1 MSTILNKK
9 IVIPVLVLLAVF
21 FPFMTQNNT
30 YIIHVMTLSFI
41 WMIGVYGLNLLAGY
55 TGYLSLAHA
64 GFFAIGAY
72 SLGILTVKAQMN
84 FWLAFLLALVITSVL
99 GLIVGVIALRT
110 KEHFFA
116 IYTLCLGYILYL
128 VIDKWESLTE
138 GVRGLIGIPAPANI
152 GPIKFDNELSNYYL
166 VLVFL
171 LLVVLVMYRIIHSLS
186 GRTYIAI
193 RNSEDLAQTIGISTM
208 KNKLTVFV
216 LSTFFAGLSGAL
228 YASFVRF
235 IGPDIGAIPITFDLL
250 TYLLVGGIGTL
261 SGPIVGTL
269 LIVWLS
275 QFLQDLQDQRML
287 IFGPVLTLLVIF
299 YPRGIV
305 GGVSSLFH
313 MIKSKGSQKST
324 TVPKARTAKEMVIEK
339 NTISDKQ
346 VKEG

>member
-1 MSTILNKK
+1 MSKVQRIA
-9 IVIPVLVLLAVF
+9 ILVLILLAII
-21 FPFMTQNNT
+21 FPIISQND
-30 YIIHVMTLSFI
+30 YFIHVMTLSFI

-72 SLGILTVKAQMN
+72 SIGLLTVKAEMN
-84 FWLAFLLALVITSVL
+84 FWPALLLSLVITGVIGFFV
-99 GLIVGVIALRT
+99 GLISLRT

-116 IYTLCLGYILYL
+116 IYTLCVGYIIYL
-128 VIDKWESLTE
+128 VIDKWDSLTE

-152 GPIKFDNELSNYYL
+152 GPLSFETLQSHYYL
-166 VLVFL
+166 VLFFL
-171 LLVVLVMYRIIHSLS
+171 LLVVLIMYRIVHSLS

-216 LSTFFAGLSGAL
+216 ISTVIAGLSGAL

-235 IGPDIGAIPITFDLL
+235 IGPDIGSVAIVFDFL

-261 SGPIVGTL
+261 SGPIVGTI
-269 LIVWLS
+269 LIVVLS
-275 QFLQDLQDQRML
+275 QRLQFLQDYRML
-287 IFGPVLTLLVIF
+287 VFGPVLTLLIIF

-305 GGVSSLFH
+305 GAVANWTQKRNVSVH
-313 MIKSKGSQKST
+313 QPIIST
-324 TVPKARTAKEMVIEK
+324 KKLPEE
-339 NTISDKQ
+339 Q

>member
-1 MSTILNKK
+1 MSKIQR
-9 IVIPVLVLLAVF
+9 IVILGLILFAIVF
-21 FPFMTQNNT
+21 PLISNND
-30 YIIHVMTLSFI
+30 YFIHVMTLSFI

-72 SLGILTVKAQMN
+72 SLGLLTVKAEMN
-84 FWLAFLLALVITSVL
+84 FWPALLLSLIITGVL
-99 GLIVGVIALRT
+99 GFFAGLISLRT

-116 IYTLCLGYILYL
+116 IYTLCVGYIIYL
-128 VIDKWESLTE
+128 VIDKWDSLTE

-152 GPIKFDNELSNYYL
+152 GPLSFETLQSHYYL
-166 VLVFL
+166 VLFFL
-171 LLVVLVMYRIIHSLS
+171 LLVVLIMYRIVHSLS

-216 LSTFFAGLSGAL
+216 ISTVIAGLSGAL

-235 IGPDIGAIPITFDLL
+235 IGPDIGSIAIVFDFL
-250 TYLLVGGIGTL
+250 TYLLVGGLGTL

-269 LIVWLS
+269 LIVVLS
-275 QFLQDLQDQRML
+275 QRLQFLQDYRML
-287 IFGPVLTLLVIF
+287 VFGPVLTLLIIF

-305 GGVSSLFH
+305 GAVAAWGQKRRSSVNKTRLNNL
-313 MIKSKGSQKST
+313 
-324 TVPKARTAKEMVIEK
+324 PEE
-339 NTISDKQ
+339 Q

>member
-1 MSTILNKK
+1 
-9 IVIPVLVLLAVF
+9 
-21 FPFMTQNNT
+21 
-30 YIIHVMTLSFI
+30 MTLSFI

-72 SLGILTVKAQMN
+72 SLGLLTVKAEMN
-84 FWLAFLLALVITSVL
+84 FWPALLLSLVITGVIGFFV
-99 GLIVGVIALRT
+99 GLISLRT

-116 IYTLCLGYILYL
+116 IYTLCVGYIIYL
-128 VIDKWESLTE
+128 VIDKWDSLTE

-152 GPIKFDNELSNYYL
+152 GPLSFETLQSHYYL
-166 VLVFL
+166 VLFFL
-171 LLVVLVMYRIIHSLS
+171 LLVVLIMYRIVHSLS

-216 LSTFFAGLSGAL
+216 ISTVIAGLSGAL

-235 IGPDIGAIPITFDLL
+235 IGPDIGSIAIVFDFL

-261 SGPIVGTL
+261 SGPIVGTI
-269 LIVWLS
+269 LIVVLS
-275 QFLQDLQDQRML
+275 QRLQFLQDYRML
-287 IFGPVLTLLVIF
+287 VFGPVLTLLIIF

-305 GGVSSLFH
+305 GAVVNWT
-313 MIKSKGSQKST
+313 QKR
-324 TVPKARTAKEMVIEK
+324 KASVHQPIIRAKKLPEE
-339 NTISDKQ
+339 Q

>member
-1 MSTILNKK
+1 MAAFFNQRN
-9 IVIPVLVLLAVF
+9 VIALLVLFSVA
-21 FPFMTQNNT
+21 FPFITQNE
-30 YIIHVMTLSFI
+30 YFLHIMTLSFI

-72 SLGILTVKAQMN
+72 SLGLLTVKAQMN
-84 FWLAFLLALVITSVL
+84 FWLAFVLACLITSVV
-99 GLIVGVIALRT
+99 GLFVGLIALRT

-116 IYTLCLGYILYL
+116 IYTLCVGYIIYL

-138 GVRGLIGIPAPANI
+138 GVRGLIGIPAPSNI
-152 GPIKFDNELSNYYL
+152 GPIAFDNALSIYYL
-166 VLVFL
+166 VLTIL
-171 LLVVLVMYRIIHSLS
+171 LLVILVVYRIVHSLN
-186 GRTYIAI
+186 GRTYLAI

-216 LSTFFAGLSGAL
+216 LSTFFAGLAGAL

-235 IGPDIGAIPITFDLL
+235 IGPDIGSTAITFDLL

-261 SGPIVGTL
+261 SGPIVGTII
-269 LIVWLS
+269 IVWVSQQL
-275 QFLQDLQDQRML
+275 QFLQDYRML
-287 IFGPVLTLLVIF
+287 IFGPVLTLLIIF

-305 GGVSSLFH
+305 GGVVDWRHKYQEKKNRKLSVNSLV
-313 MIKSKGSQKST
+313 K
-324 TVPKARTAKEMVIEK
+324 PE
-339 NTISDKQ
+339 KQ

>member
-1 MSTILNKK
+1 MSKMQR
-9 IVIPVLVLLAVF
+9 IVILGLILFAIVF
-21 FPFMTQNNT
+21 PLISNND
-30 YIIHVMTLSFI
+30 YFIHVMTLSFI

-72 SLGILTVKAQMN
+72 SLGLLTVKAEMN
-84 FWLAFLLALVITSVL
+84 FWPALFLSLVITGVIGFFA
-99 GLIVGVIALRT
+99 GLISLRT

-116 IYTLCLGYILYL
+116 IYTLCVGYIIYL
-128 VIDKWESLTE
+128 VIDKWDSLTE

-152 GPIKFDNELSNYYL
+152 GPLSFETLQSHYYL
-166 VLVFL
+166 VLFFL
-171 LLVVLVMYRIIHSLS
+171 LLVVLIMYRIVHSLS

-216 LSTFFAGLSGAL
+216 ISTVIAGLSGAL

-235 IGPDIGAIPITFDLL
+235 IGPDIGSIAIVFDFL

-269 LIVWLS
+269 LIVVLS
-275 QFLQDLQDQRML
+275 QRLQFLQDYRML
-287 IFGPVLTLLVIF
+287 VFGPVLTLLIIF

-305 GGVSSLFH
+305 GSVAAW
-313 MIKSKGSQKST
+313 SQKSRAL
-324 TVPKARTAKEMVIEK
+324 VHNPSIKAKKLSEE
-339 NTISDKQ
+339 Q

>member
-1 MSTILNKK
+1 MSKVINKRNTISFL
-9 IVIPVLVLLAVF
+9 ILLAVV
-21 FPFMTQNNT
+21 FPLMTDNT
-30 YIIHVMTLSFI
+30 YFVHVMTLSFI

-55 TGYLSLAHA
+55 TGYLSLAHS

-72 SLGILTVKAQMN
+72 SLGILTVKVQLN
-84 FWLAFLLALVITSVL
+84 FWLAFLLSLFITSL
-99 GLIVGVIALRT
+99 IGLVVGIIAFRT

-128 VIDKWESLTE
+128 IIDKWDSLTE
-138 GVRGLIGIPAPANI
+138 GVRGLIGIPAPAGI
-152 GPIKFDNELSNYYL
+152 GLINFESEISHYYL
-166 VLVFL
+166 VLFFL
-171 LLVVLVMYRIIHSLS
+171 LLVVLVMYRIVHSLS

-193 RNSEDLAQTIGISTM
+193 RNSEDLAKTIGISTM

-216 LSTFFAGLSGAL
+216 LSTLFAGLSGAL

-235 IGPDIGAIPITFDLL
+235 IGPDIGSISITFDLL
-250 TYLLVGGIGTL
+250 TYLLIGGIGTL
-261 SGPIVGTL
+261 SGPLVGTL

-275 QFLQDLQDQRML
+275 QQLQGFQEYRML

-305 GGVSSLFH
+305 GAVSSTYTKL
-313 MIKSKGSQKST
+313 KGK
-324 TVPKARTAKEMVIEK
+324 KELHRTKVSGNGAIRAEIHP
-339 NTISDKQ
+339 DKQ

>member
-1 MSTILNKK
+1 MSKIQR
-9 IVIPVLVLLAVF
+9 IVILLLILLAIVF
-21 FPFMTQNNT
+21 PLISQND
-30 YIIHVMTLSFI
+30 YFIHVMTLSFI

-72 SLGILTVKAQMN
+72 SLGLLTTKAEMN
-84 FWLAFLLALVITSVL
+84 FWPALLLSLVITGVIGFFV
-99 GLIVGVIALRT
+99 GLISLRT

-116 IYTLCLGYILYL
+116 IYTLCVGYIIYL
-128 VIDKWESLTE
+128 VIDKWDSLTE

-152 GPIKFDNELSNYYL
+152 GPLSFETLQSHYYL
-166 VLVFL
+166 VLFFL
-171 LLVVLVMYRIIHSLS
+171 LLVVLIMYRIVHSLS

-216 LSTFFAGLSGAL
+216 ISAVIAGLSGAL
-228 YASFVRF
+228 YAAFVRF
-235 IGPDIGAIPITFDLL
+235 IGPDIGSIMIVFDFL

-261 SGPIVGTL
+261 SGPIVGTI
-269 LIVWLS
+269 LIVVLS
-275 QFLQDLQDQRML
+275 QRLQFLQDYRML
-287 IFGPVLTLLVIF
+287 VFGPVLTLLIIF

-305 GGVSSLFH
+305 GAVASWT
-313 MIKSKGSQKST
+313 QKRKTS
-324 TVPKARTAKEMVIEK
+324 VHQSIMSAKKLPEE
-339 NTISDKQ
+339 Q